1 MLFDL
6 VPCVLY
12 LVLVCYLTLCL
23 VPGSAQHRLGQ
34 PVCFPLGDRV
44 ILEPDEPG
52 VATISKISTI
62 STISTISILSTMCTA
77 GTRGGRG
84 CPARHRVSRVGR
96 RVRDDRR
103 SGVAVRAKVAV
114 PQPRQLRHLRLL
126 RHAVRPQRI
135 CARGKANA
143 RGQLTTT
150 SSGIF
155 ERGTLTESPKLCTTD
170 KKSK

>member
-1 MLFDL
+1 MLFN
-6 VPCVLY
+6 
-12 LVLVCYLTLCL
+12 L

-34 PVCFPLGDRV
+34 PVCLPLGDRV

-52 VATISKISTI
+52 VATISE
-62 STISTISILSTMCTA
+62 ISTISIVSTMCTA
-77 GTRGGRG
+77 GTRGGCG

-126 RHAVRPQRI
+126 RHAVRPQRV
-135 CARGKANA
+135 CARGPAHA

-150 SSGIF
+150 SSLREELLQKVPNF
-155 ERGTLTESPKLCTTD
+155 ALQTKRASRFL
-170 KKSK
+170 